1 MRAFRHHIATF
12 LLLCFV
18 RVLLPES
25 AILALHR
32 HAHTEK
38 EEAHLPRHR
47 GDKAVL
53 TTKHQ
58 HCAVDHLYDVPFQP
72 AAELTLTPVV
82 YQYAQPEGDMQASV
96 WTNTLPAATFLRGP
110 PALRG

>member
-1 MRAFRHHIATF
+1 MRAFRTHIATF

-32 HAHTEK
+32 HEHTEK

-58 HCAVDHLYDVPFQP
+58 HCPVDHLFDVPFQP
-72 AAELTLTPVV
+72 SAELTLEPVV
-82 YQYAQPEGDMQASV
+82 YTYAQPEGDARQSV
-96 WTNTLPAATFLRGP
+96 WAGTAPGTARLRGP
-110 PALRG
+110 PAQA

>member
-1 MRAFRHHIATF
+1 MRALRSHIATL

-32 HAHTEK
+32 HEHTEK
-38 EEAHLPRHR
+38 EVAHQRGRH
-47 GDKAVL
+47 DKAVL

-58 HCAVDHLYDVPFQP
+58 HCPVDHLFDVPFQP
-72 AAELTLTPVV
+72 AAELTVPVPF
-82 YQYAQPEGDMQASV
+82 YAYARPEGAAQQSV
-96 WTNTLPAATFLRGP
+96 WADTTPEAAWLRGP
-110 PALRG
+110 PAQA

>member
-1 MRAFRHHIATF
+1 MRAFRSHIATF

-47 GDKAVL
+47 HDKAVL
-53 TTKHQ
+53 STKHQ
-58 HCAVDHLYDVPFQP
+58 HCPVDHLFDVPFQP
-72 AAELTLTPVV
+72 AAELTVPAPFFA
-82 YQYAQPEGDMQASV
+82 YAQPTGTAQASV
-96 WTNTLPAATFLRGP
+96 WADTTPAAAWLRGP
-110 PALRG
+110 PALA

>member
-1 MRAFRHHIATF
+1 MRDFRTQLATL

-38 EEAHLPRHR
+38 EEARLPAHH

-53 TTKHQ
+53 STKHQ
-58 HCAVDHLYDVPFQP
+58 HCPVDHLYDVPFQP
-72 AAELTLTPVV
+72 AAELVGPTAFYT
-82 YQYAQPEGDMQASV
+82 YARPEGEARQSV
-96 WTNTLPAATFLRGP
+96 WAATAPAPAWLRGP
-110 PALRG
+110 PARA